1 MKPPSANK
9 ILFSIALIGP
19 YPPPIGGVSIHIKRL
34 HQALLNNG
42 IKSRVFNLGGKFTK
56 EENIIPIGSF
66 FFWLF
71 RYLVGK
77 MDGIIHYHGESWLT
91 RSLLLLVRL
100 RKKRIIYTFHSLRE
114 EFASLVIYKR
124 LFVRLVAKYGDH
136 FIASGIGVKET
147 LIRFGFPVE
156 RISVIPPFLPPKMDD
171 QDFDAIPSY
180 VWNFINTH
188 DPILTANAFR
198 ISFFQGEDL
207 YGIDMCVR
215 LCSKLKQQ
223 FPNIGLVFCLPDKN
237 DENYFNQMMNMIQEL
252 EIGNNFLFVIE
263 SIELYPIL
271 SRSNLFLRPTN
282 TDSYGIS
289 VAEALFLGIPA
300 VASDVCERP
309 YGSSLFHNR
318 DEDEFKDAVLH
329 QLHPGEGSSIDKTEE
344 GQRQLLDLEYLQDLL
359 NLYQRIDNEKYSR
372 NKK

>member
-1 MKPPSANK
+1 
-9 ILFSIALIGP
+9 
-19 YPPPIGGVSIHIKRL
+19 
-34 HQALLNNG
+34 
-42 IKSRVFNLGGKFTK
+42 
-56 EENIIPIGSF
+56 
-66 FFWLF
+66 
-71 RYLVGK
+71 
-77 MDGIIHYHGESWLT
+77 
-91 RSLLLLVRL
+91 
-100 RKKRIIYTFHSLRE
+100 
-114 EFASLVIYKR
+114 
-124 LFVRLVAKYGDH
+124 
-136 FIASGIGVKET
+136 
-147 LIRFGFPVE
+147 
-156 RISVIPPFLPPKMDD
+156 
-171 QDFDAIPSY
+171 

-359 NLYQRIDNEKYSR
+359 NLYQRIDNEK
-372 NKK
+372 